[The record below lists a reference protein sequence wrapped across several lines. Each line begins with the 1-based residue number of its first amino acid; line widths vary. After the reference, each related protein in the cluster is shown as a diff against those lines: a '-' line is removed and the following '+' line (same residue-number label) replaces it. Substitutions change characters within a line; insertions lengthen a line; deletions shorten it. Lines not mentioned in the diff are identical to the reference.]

1 MELLVVADREPADAL
16 GGVDDGA
23 DLASLVLLAVADEHG
38 AERQTG
44 AGPRGNYRK
53 TAVTRARILDAA
65 LEVFGAQGYESGSL
79 REVAALAGISQAGL
93 LHHFPNKV
101 ALLSAVLERRD
112 EGASEETG
120 RAEPGV
126 HTLGALVEYAR
137 QSAFKPG
144 EIELF
149 AVLSAEA
156 TRPEHPANAYMRRRY
171 QWITDIAV
179 ESLSAARDQGHLR
192 PDADPL
198 RLASQMFALWD
209 GLQIQWLLKVN
220 DIDVAEGVEHFLDL
234 HLVRPLRELLREVE
248 SEY

>member
-1 MELLVVADREPADAL
+1 MTLSPIVQDEPA
-16 GGVDDGA
+16 
-23 DLASLVLLAVADEHG
+23 S
-38 AERQTG
+38 
-44 AGPRGNYRK
+44 GPRGNYRK

-65 LEVFGAQGYESGSL
+65 LEVFGVQGYESGSL

-120 RAEPGV
+120 RTPPGI
-126 HTLGALVEYAR
+126 HTLGALVDYAR
-137 QSAFKPG
+137 QSALKPG

-171 QWITDIAV
+171 QWVTDVAV
-179 ESLSAARDQGHLR
+179 ESLTAAREQGHLR
-192 PDADPL
+192 PDADPVKV
-198 RLASQMFALWD
+198 AAQMFALWD

-234 HLVRPLRELLREVE
+234 HLVKPLRVLLAE
-248 SEY
+248 SASPAP